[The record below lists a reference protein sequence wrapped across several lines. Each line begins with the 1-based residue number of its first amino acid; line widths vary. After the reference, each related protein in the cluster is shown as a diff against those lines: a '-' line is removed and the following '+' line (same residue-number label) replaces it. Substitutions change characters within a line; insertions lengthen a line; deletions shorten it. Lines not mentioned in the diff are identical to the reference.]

1 MSHVHWRDHI
11 LYPSR
16 FGSLFFFQKQTSLYN
31 LAFEVDRASLPVV
44 AGNEQLYTKSPF
56 SLDFGDD

>member
-1 MSHVHWRDHI
+1 MYIEEIISYI
-11 LYPSR
+11 LHASEVC
-16 FGSLFFFQKQTSLYN
+16 FFFQKQTSLYN